1 MMQCIH
7 GKASRRPLALS
18 FALLL
23 ALVAGAAAGQAG
35 LDHHEFDATLVA
47 PYQGERA
54 GAARTFTLAFDPAQA
69 ATAYALRW
77 RLDLVDTNERL
88 VRQWRGRGALR
99 RNLLNVT
106 VRWDGRLRGDIAPAG
121 IYRVRLHASARAAT
135 SAASPF
141 QSVLQE
147 WEIAVG
153 RLAAPT
159 LPTFRALPHARFE
172 ASMAPAVGALPY
184 TVYLGNLHSQTAHS
198 DGGGDL
204 AHCTGAQEPQSA
216 ALGPAD
222 AFQYALQRG
231 LDFLVASEHN
241 HMYDGSDGTNAAAD
255 PAVAKALFQSG
266 LATASSFNAAHP
278 NFLGVYGLEWGVINR
293 GGHLNIFNTDEL
305 LGWERNA
312 SGQLVADTLTPKG
325 DYGALYALMRQRG
338 WVGQFNHPTT
348 SGQFLLGA
356 VPFGYSADG
365 DQAMALCEVL
375 NTSAFSVNTSE
386 TEKRRSTFEGAC
398 NKALE
403 AGYHVAFSTNQD
415 NHCANWGA
423 SYTNRTGVLIANGTA
438 LTQAS
443 LIDAIKAR
451 RVFATMDKGAQLVLT
466 ANGHIMG
473 ERFTNSG
480 PLTLLANFASSTGKT
495 VSTVRIFEGVPRR
508 NGSVSELSKKA
519 TTTIT
524 PALGEHFYYARL
536 TQDDGNI
543 LWSAPVWVTQ
553 VALTGPI
560 PVDGAEPAALS
571 D

>member
-1 MMQCIH
+1 MHSIYH
-7 GKASRRPLALS
+7 KASRW
-18 FALLL
+18 LL
-23 ALVAGAAAGQAG
+23 ALLPALSLCVLAAPSEA
-35 LDHHEFDATLVA
+35 DHREFDATLQA
-47 PYQGERA
+47 PYQGAQA
-54 GAARTFTLAFDPAQA
+54 GAARTFTLAF
-69 ATAYALRW
+69 AYARAPTAQTVRW
-77 RLDLVDTNERL
+77 RLDLVAASGRV
-88 VRQWRGRGALR
+88 VRQWRGHSALR
-99 RNLLNVT
+99 RNSLSVT
-106 VRWDGRLRGDIAPAG
+106 VRWDGRIQGTIAPAG
-121 IYRVRLHASARAAT
+121 IYRVRLHASARAAA
-135 SAASPF
+135 SVASPF
-141 QSVLQE
+141 QSVVQE

-153 RLAAPT
+153 RMAAPT
-159 LPTFRALPHARFE
+159 LPAFRALPHARFD
-172 ASMAPAVGALPY
+172 ASMASAPATLPY

-216 ALGPAD
+216 TLGPAD
-222 AFQYALQRG
+222 AFQYAMQRG

-255 PAVAKALFQSG
+255 PALAKALFQSG
-266 LATASSFNAAHP
+266 LAAASSFNAAHP
-278 NFLGVYGLEWGVINR
+278 DFLGVYGLEWGVINH

-305 LGWERNA
+305 LGWEVNA
-312 SGQLVADTLTPKG
+312 SGQLIADTLTPKG

-338 WVGQFNHPTT
+338 WVGQFNHPAT

-375 NTSAFSVNTSE
+375 NTSAFSVNTAE
-386 TEKRRSTFEGAC
+386 TEQRRSTFEGAC

-403 AGYHVAFSTNQD
+403 AGYHVAFSTDQD

-443 LIDAIKAR
+443 LIEAIKAR
-451 RVFATMDKGAQLVLT
+451 RVFATMDKGSQLVLT

-473 ERFTNSG
+473 ERFINSG
-480 PLTLLANFASSTGKT
+480 PLTLVTNFASSTGKT
-495 VSTVRIFEGVPRR
+495 VSTVRILEGVPER
-508 NGSVSELSKKA
+508 NGSVSELSRTA
-519 TTTIT
+519 DTIIT
-524 PALGEHFYYARL
+524 PALGEHFYYAKL

-553 VALTGPI
+553 VAPIDTI
-560 PVDGAEPAALS
+560 PVDSAEPAAPCE
-571 D
+571 